1 MIHVD
6 LDATIER
13 IRKEYSLQAL
23 NKSSVDP
30 DPIAQF
36 QAWFDQA
43 VAARLPEPNAA
54 ALATV
59 SPAGHPAA
67 RMILL
72 KGFDTGG
79 FILFTNYES
88 PKGRDL
94 AAHPRASLVFWWSEL
109 ERQVRIDGRVE
120 RVPPEE
126 SDAYFRLRPRGA
138 QLGAWA
144 SRQSAVLPN
153 RKALEQQLQELEH
166 QYQARAIPRP
176 PHWGG
181 YRLIPAALEFWQGR
195 PSRLHDRIR
204 YRRDS
209 DGWVVERLS
218 P

>member
-1 MIHVD
+1 MHVD
-6 LDATIER
+6 LDPTIER
-13 IRKEYSLQAL
+13 MRKEYSLQAL
-23 NKSSVDP
+23 NKSSVHP

-36 QAWFDQA
+36 QSWFDQA

-59 SPAGHPAA
+59 TPAGHPAA

-72 KGFDTGG
+72 KGFDAGG
-79 FILFTNYES
+79 FIFFTNYES

-94 AAHPRASLVFWWSEL
+94 AAHPQAALVFWWGEL

-120 RVPPEE
+120 KVPPEE

-153 RKALEQQLQELEH
+153 REALEQQFQELEH
-166 QYQARAIPRP
+166 QYQARTIPRP

-181 YRLIPAALEFWQGR
+181 YRLIPATVEFWQGR

-204 YRRDS
+204 YRRDG
-209 DGWVVERLS
+209 DGWAVERLS